1 MTFLLNVVQHNSYAD
16 SVALMRLS
24 DKISGSPGI
33 KEAAIM
39 IGTPANKEILAN
51 ANLLGGDGQSA
62 GPGDIILA
70 VRAVDQNTANRV
82 IAGWESELNK
92 KAEGL
97 SATEIWRPKT
107 IRGAFEQQSDASM
120 AIISVPGPF
129 AIAEARKALTRNLN
143 VLIFSDNVA
152 IDEERAIKEEAKS
165 RDLIVMGPDCG
176 TAIIQGKMLGFANS
190 VPNGKIGIV
199 GASGT
204 GIQEVSCL
212 LAHMGHGISH
222 AIGVGGRD
230 LTEQVGGISTLTA
243 IDLLEKDPQTDHVII
258 ISKPPSEK
266 VCSKIL
272 SKIERSSKTFTVCF
286 LGSPLLQLSSNARQ
300 ATTLE
305 LAALLAAN
313 QEIKPINSVS
323 KNTGAAKR
331 ILGLYAGGTL
341 AAEAQIILIDH
352 GFSVTSNAPV
362 PGALPIGSGNLQHT
376 IIDLGADEYTQ
387 GRPHPM
393 IEPSVRSAPFL
404 KACDDPTVGAILCD
418 IVIGNGA
425 HANPAGLLISLLSDL
440 DHPPIF
446 VSVTGTNQ
454 DPQGRDSQMKL
465 LESAGCTVASSN
477 AEAARMAISSI
488 LPA

>member
-1 MTFLLNVVQHNSYAD
+1 MTVLINLVQRNSYAD

-24 DKISGSPGI
+24 DKMSGSPGI
-33 KEAAIM
+33 QEAAIM
-39 IGTPANKEILAN
+39 IGTPSNKEILAT
-51 ANLLGGDGQSA
+51 ANLLGGDGESA

-70 VRAVDQNTANRV
+70 VRAIDQNTADNV

-92 KAEGL
+92 KSQGL

-107 IRGAFEQQSDASM
+107 IRGAFEQQPDASIT
-120 AIISVPGPF
+120 IISVPGPF
-129 AIAEARKALTRNLN
+129 AIAEARKALRRNLN

-152 IDEERAIKEEAKS
+152 IDEERAIKEEAKA

-190 VPNGKIGIV
+190 VPSGKIGIV

-230 LTEQVGGISTLTA
+230 LTEQVGGISTLSA
-243 IDLLEKDPQTDHVII
+243 IDLLEKDLRTDHMII

-272 SKIERSSKTFTVCF
+272 AKIKKSSKTFTVCF
-286 LGSPLLQLSSNARQ
+286 LGAPLLELSSNARQ
-300 ATTLE
+300 AATLE
-305 LAALLAAN
+305 SAALQAAK
-313 QEIKPINSVS
+313 QEIKPINPVS

-393 IEPSVRSAPFL
+393 IEPLVRSAPFL
-404 KACDDPTVGAILCD
+404 EACDDPTVGAILCD

-446 VSVTGTNQ
+446 ISVTGTNQ
-454 DPQGRDSQMKL
+454 DPQGRDSQLKL

-488 LPA
+488 LSA

>member
-1 MTFLLNVVQHNSYAD
+1 MTVLVNLVQHNSYAD

-33 KEAAIM
+33 HEAAIM
-39 IGTPANKEILAN
+39 IGTPSNKEILAT
-51 ANLLGGDGQSA
+51 ANLLGGDGESA

-70 VRAVDQNTANRV
+70 VRAVDKKTADSV

-152 IDEERAIKEEAKS
+152 IDEERAIKEEAKA

-212 LAHMGHGISH
+212 LAHMSHGISH

-243 IDLLEKDPQTDHVII
+243 IDLLEKDPQTDHIII

-272 SKIERSSKTFTVCF
+272 AKIDRSSKTFTVCF
-286 LGSPLLQLSSNARQ
+286 LGAPFLELSSNARQ

-305 LAALLAAN
+305 SAALQAAR
-313 QEIKPINSVS
+313 QEITPIHPVS
-323 KNTGAAKR
+323 KNTGAGKR

-341 AAEAQIILIDH
+341 AAEAQVILIDH
-352 GFSVTSNAPV
+352 GLSVTSNAPV
-362 PGALPIGSGNLQHT
+362 PGALPIGSGNLQNM

-393 IEPSVRSAPFL
+393 IEPSVRSEPFL
-404 KACDDPTVGAILCD
+404 EACDDPTVGAILCD

-425 HANPAGLLISLLSDL
+425 HANPAGLLISLLSERDY
-440 DHPPIF
+440 PPIF